1 MTRGRVFASNPSP
14 ASRGQHPADFRCDA
28 AEPCTCSLR
37 HRAGGHVGDPAGPE
51 GTQVQEAGHAPRT
64 QAPSATPAIHPAVKS
79 LGHLHRGPCLGL
91 YPHLPR
97 TLRVQGAPVI
107 GRPGPHP
114 KAAGARTSSCI
125 GKHESHLQA
134 QQAWPVWH
142 RVCCLR
148 TCQQQPPFLPQWRE
162 LCKVP
167 GGTTTQAPRRCRSPG
182 GRAEAAG
189 EESGLRAEPVPEGPG
204 PCPAPTHTQPGPSR
218 TRLQEGQ
225 SQGRRR
231 LPGLARTWGRTRG
244 PGGTSGVAPP
254 FQVESPHTRPTSP
267 IRLVDPHTPTPQEAG
282 VWADDSQ
289 LLV

>member
-1 MTRGRVFASNPSP
+1 M
-14 ASRGQHPADFRCDA
+14 
-28 AEPCTCSLR
+28 
-37 HRAGGHVGDPAGPE
+37 GDPADPE
-51 GTQVQEAGHAPRT
+51 GTKVQEAGHAPRT
-64 QAPSATPAIHPAVKS
+64 RAPSATPAIHPAVKS

-97 TLRVQGAPVI
+97 TPRVQGSPVT

-134 QQAWPVWH
+134 QQAGPVWH

-148 TCQQQPPFLPQWRE
+148 TCQQQPPFLPQRRE
-162 LCKVP
+162 LRKVP
-167 GGTTTQAPRRCRSPG
+167 GGTATQAPRRCGSPG

-204 PCPAPTHTQPGPSR
+204 PCPASTHTQPGPSR
-218 TRLQEGQ
+218 TRHQEGQ

-231 LPGLARTWGRTRG
+231 LPGLAPTWGRTRG

-254 FQVESPHTRPTSP
+254 FQVESPHARPTSP